1 MHAHAALLDE
11 HLLPVIFLYLATP
24 RISAFAAAACVCS
37 TWREAS
43 LRCLR
48 LVARLHLPAEADSF
62 SACSW
67 LARYLPGISELEV
80 GPLVPGH
87 ECVALP
93 GVLKALL
100 HASSSTHAASPAA
113 AGGQRHLAAAA
124 AVPHAAPSPQ
134 VQLQTLTLDCAGLA
148 TSALAD
154 LLAAGR
160 ALTSLRRLSLSSLR
174 TTTKFLK
181 GGRNQV
187 VPHFTALK
195 ALTQLTAL
203 ELEGQLGTPDALHPV
218 LPCQLLQLSWV
229 CPASPWLTREAWCH
243 LTALTRLHVSCG
255 QLWDEHGL
263 LEPPALQ
270 QLSLCCTEA
279 EGESVKV
286 RLVTECVVSS
296 TVAGNTATAWG
307 STGQACCAWPVAA
320 QWL

>member
-1 MHAHAALLDE
+1 MAQHYHVSSIMQTHAALLDE
-11 HLLPVIFLYLATP
+11 HLLPLIFLYLAAPCIKT
-24 RISAFAAAACVCS
+24 FAAAACVCS

-43 LRCLR
+43 LRCR
-48 LVARLHLPAEADSF
+48 QLVARLQLAAEADSN

-67 LARYLPGISELEV
+67 LAGYLPCISELQV
-80 GPLVPGH
+80 GPLAPGH

-93 GVLKALL
+93 GVLQALL
-100 HASSSTHAASPAA
+100 HAASTTRAGSPPP
-113 AGGQRHLAAAA
+113 AGEQLHLAAA
-124 AVPHAAPSPQ
+124 VPRPASCLQ
-134 VQLQTLTLDCAGLA
+134 VQLHTLKLDCAGL
-148 TSALAD
+148 SNPALAD

-229 CPASPWLTREAWCH
+229 CPTSPWLTREAWCH
-243 LTALTRLHVSCG
+243 LTVLTRLHVSCG

-279 EGESVKV
+279 EGESLKV
-286 RLVTECVVSS
+286 GPTWCCGVVLI
-296 TVAGNTATAWG
+296 G
-307 STGQACCAWPVAA
+307 S
-320 QWL
+320 